1 MTRWTFVR
9 HGQSSANAGGW
20 FAGHTD
26 APLTELGRHQ
36 ATEARSRVDVRD
48 HDRVLT
54 SDLSRAIDT
63 AQILLGPHTIDR
75 HASAALRERSCG
87 QWEGRPLGE
96 LTDSGEI
103 ELLRSFD
110 GRPPGGE
117 SLRDVAVRA
126 LRHLAEHADAPR
138 VLVVCH
144 GALMRAVIGVLDGV
158 DAAQIG
164 QWKPG
169 NCEVAVREADA
180 PRLRALAD
188 ALRAADR

>member
-1 MTRWTFVR
+1 MR

-36 ATEARSRVDVRD
+36 AEQARSNIDARD

-54 SDLSRAIDT
+54 SDLSRAIET
-63 AQILLGPHTIDR
+63 AAILIGTYPIDR
-75 HASAALRERSCG
+75 HASAALRERACG
-87 QWEGRPLGE
+87 QWEGRSLGE
-96 LTDSGEI
+96 LDDSGEI
-103 ELLRSFD
+103 EVLRSFD
-110 GRPPGGE
+110 GRPPDGE

-126 LRHLAEHADAPR
+126 LRHLASHADAPR

-144 GALMRAVIGVLDGV
+144 GALMRAVIGVLDGL
-158 DAAQIG
+158 DPAQIG

-169 NCEVAVREADA
+169 NCEVVVREADA
-180 PRLRALAD
+180 TRLAALAD
-188 ALRAADR
+188 ALLAGDRSSVRR